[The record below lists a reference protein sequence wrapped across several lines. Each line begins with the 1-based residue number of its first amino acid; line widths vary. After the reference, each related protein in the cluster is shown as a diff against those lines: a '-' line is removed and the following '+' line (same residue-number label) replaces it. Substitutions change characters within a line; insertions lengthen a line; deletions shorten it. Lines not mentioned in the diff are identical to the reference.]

1 MSGNARFYRQGHAT
15 AADRGYSRSNGR
27 IQPAGADER
36 RRRSSPDI
44 AHVHAGS
51 ETLRL
56 SCRDSLTRTRTCR
69 WRSCAAWLMPELSSR
84 NHQLRSEAE
93 RRVMNFPRQGS
104 AADILKKAMI
114 DVHAAL
120 PAIADGRMRMILTV
134 HDELLFEAPREAA
147 DEATAAV
154 RRLMEAAV
162 ALKVPLTVDVGAGEN
177 WNEATA

>member
-134 HDELLFEAPREAA
+134 HDELLFEVPEA
-147 DEATAAV
+147 EAQVTAALV
-154 RRLMEAAV
+154 RERMEHAV
-162 ALKVPLTVDVGAGEN
+162 TLAVPLTVDIGIGKN
-177 WNEATA
+177 WKNAKG